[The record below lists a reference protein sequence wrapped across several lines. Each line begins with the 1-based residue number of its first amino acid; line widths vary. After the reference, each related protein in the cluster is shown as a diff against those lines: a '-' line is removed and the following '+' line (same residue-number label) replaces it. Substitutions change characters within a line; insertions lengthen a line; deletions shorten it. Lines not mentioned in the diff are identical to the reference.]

1 MTTEQFT
8 YWLQGYFELSGA
20 TTLNEQ
26 QVKVIKEHIALVLKK
41 ETPNYLTIQG
51 PPATDNK
58 IYIRTTP
65 VNNYNVP
72 NVVTDTYCTNN
83 QLISKDTLV
92 DVPTNLTC

>member
-26 QVKVIKEHIALVLKK
+26 QVKIIKEHIALVLKK
-41 ETPNYLTIQG
+41 ETTSYLTIA
-51 PPATDNK
+51 PPDNK
-58 IYIRTTP
+58 VYIRGGLATIDP
-65 VNNYNVP
+65 IIK
-72 NVVTDTYCTNN
+72 DKEGSYCTVK
-83 QLISKDTLV
+83 KDTLV

>member
-26 QVKVIKEHIALVLKK
+26 QVRVLKEHIALVLKK
-41 ETPNYLTIQG
+41 ETTSYLTIT
-51 PPATDNK
+51 PPDNN
-58 IYIRTTP
+58 IYIHGGLATINP
-65 VNNYNVP
+65 VIKESL
-72 NVVTDTYCTNN
+72 YCTAK
-83 QLISKDTLV
+83 KDTLV

>member
-26 QVKVIKEHIALVLKK
+26 QVRIIKEHIALVLKK
-41 ETPNYLTIQG
+41 QTTSYLTIS
-51 PPATDNK
+51 PPDNK
-58 IYIRTTP
+58 IYIHGGLATIDP
-65 VNNYNVP
+65 LIKESS
-72 NVVTDTYCTNN
+72 YCTVK
-83 QLISKDTLV
+83 KDTLV